1 MREILLL
8 GDDGHLAAQ
17 LGKIDGARFAVR
29 PIATVDEASGVPA
42 LIVLA
47 AAGPFSASRSLI
59 TALKKRFPAVPL
71 LVIGPCDD
79 ADKVKA
85 IGAGA
90 ADILR
95 PPVPDTDLR
104 RHVVSLADGIER
116 EHEMDD
122 LIKQKNCL
130 KCPLIRETHGYGRF
144 IGSSP
149 AIKKVFAQI
158 EKVRKSS
165 LNVFIHGE
173 SGTGKELV
181 ARTLHESSAHRD
193 GPFMAINCGA
203 IPEHLLESEL
213 FGYEKGAFTG
223 ADRPYNGK
231 IIDADGGT
239 LFLDEV
245 SELPLKLQVK
255 LLRFLEERKVTRLG
269 SSRAQEVDVRLVCA
283 TNKDLRAMVR
293 GNLFREDLYYRLV
306 VYTIDLP
313 PLRERREDIPL
324 FFAHFLQE
332 REERHEVHITR
343 IEPEVVELL
352 KNYPWP
358 GNVREIINLVDHVL
372 VSAEEGIV
380 TVDALPPYV
389 REPHGTPAERTEAG
403 APAPW
408 RPRTIEELE
417 KEAIIATLRHFNGN
431 MAETARALGIG
442 RATLYRKMAS
452 YHID

>member
-1 MREILLL
+1 MRKILLFSVNAEMADQINAVL
-8 GDDGHLAAQ
+8 PAHSFSIQQESFFQQTDLAPALVIIATGGSFSATRAQ
-17 LGKIDGARFAVR
+17 LVAV
-29 PIATVDEASGVPA
+29 
-42 LIVLA
+42 
-47 AAGPFSASRSLI
+47 
-59 TALKKRFPAVPL
+59 KKRHPGTPVL
-71 LVIGPCDD
+71 LIGDCSDT
-79 ADKVKA
+79 DKVKA
-85 IGAGA
+85 IGSGA
-90 ADILR
+90 TDILR
-95 PPVPDTDLR
+95 PPVSDADLR
-104 RHVVSLADGIER
+104 RHIISIADGVTEGY
-116 EHEMDD
+116 EMDD
-122 LIKQKNCL
+122 LIRQKNCL

-149 AIKKVFAQI
+149 AIKKVFVQI

-181 ARTLHESSAHRD
+181 ARTLHESSAHRE

-231 IIDADGGT
+231 IVDADGGT

-255 LLRFLEERKVTRLG
+255 LLRFLEDRTVTRLG

-306 VYTIDLP
+306 VYTIELP
-313 PLRERREDIPL
+313 PLRDRRDDIPL

-332 REERHEVHITR
+332 REARHGVHIGKV
-343 IEPEVVELL
+343 EPAVVGMLQD
-352 KNYPWP
+352 YPWP
-358 GNVREIINLVDHVL
+358 GNVRELINVVDHVL
-372 VSAEEGIV
+372 VSAEEGAV
-380 TVDALPPYV
+380 TVDSLPPYI
-389 REPHGTPAERTEAG
+389 REMHGVAG
-403 APAPW
+403 APDDRAPSSW
-408 RPRTIEELE
+408 RPRTLGEIE
-417 KEAIIATLRHFNGN
+417 KETIVATLRHFNGN

-452 YHID
+452 YHIS